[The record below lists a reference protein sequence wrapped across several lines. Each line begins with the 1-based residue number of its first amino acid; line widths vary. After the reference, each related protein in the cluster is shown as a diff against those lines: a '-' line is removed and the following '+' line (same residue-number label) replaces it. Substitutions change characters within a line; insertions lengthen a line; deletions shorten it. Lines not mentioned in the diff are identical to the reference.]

1 VGGLLAKPA
10 EGFPSVFSPDGLF
23 GKYPFLLP
31 NLFCAV
37 LLLVS
42 ITGGALLLQETHP
55 DLQPQAPS
63 LYSSSV
69 ETPLIATAGATSN
82 PGVDLRAESYGTFN
96 DVSVHSNE
104 RWRCQTEGSK
114 ERTSSPQKE
123 VAFTSQVVMF
133 IIALG
138 IFTYHSMTFDHLLP
152 IFLQDK
158 NHVLLSGS
166 SFPHISGGL
175 GLSTQTVGIIMSVDG
190 LIALFIQSVLFPPLA
205 DWLGVWRLFVMVTI
219 LHPITYF
226 IVPFLACLPPNLVF
240 TGIYIC
246 LIIRNIL
253 SIIAYPVLLILI
265 KQSTPSSCV
274 MGKINGLAASAGAAC
289 RTIAPPVSGL
299 LYSTGTQIGCTPIAW
314 WGSSVIA
321 LAGILQLWFIKRR
334 KDTVTIRAAVPCL
347 AAAGPP
353 SAESHPREVIHVLG
367 EPDF

>member
-1 VGGLLAKPA
+1 
-10 EGFPSVFSPDGLF
+10 
-23 GKYPFLLP
+23 
-31 NLFCAV
+31 
-37 LLLVS
+37 
-42 ITGGALLLQETHP
+42 
-55 DLQPQAPS
+55 
-63 LYSSSV
+63 
-69 ETPLIATAGATSN
+69 
-82 PGVDLRAESYGTFN
+82 
-96 DVSVHSNE
+96 
-104 RWRCQTEGSK
+104 
-114 ERTSSPQKE
+114 
-123 VAFTSQVVMF
+123 MF

-158 NHVLLSGS
+158 NHMLLSGS